1 MLQWVHP
8 RDWIQ
13 KFCCRVLKEWCQ
25 VDTHLLISL
34 GLLNRQLN
42 LLHNCPW
49 PIQTYP
55 FSVFHNMC
63 AWDRSRKF
71 PMTKYAIDIFI
82 HVFLVPICLNSHS
95 PRHLIAH
102 VFIYYISRRKKFQD
116 AQQTVLLSMP
126 VWIDIQRSGSSLVIF
141 LTLKY
146 FYLTAVEQRKISLF
160 IVNFVIV

>member
-34 GLLNRQLN
+34 GLLNRQLD

-63 AWDRSRKF
+63 AWDRSIEARSFRWQSMPLTFLYTCSSF
-71 PMTKYAIDIFI
+71 PFVSIRIHRDTWLPTFLFI
-82 HVFLVPICLNSHS
+82 TFPEEKNSKT
-95 PRHLIAH
+95 R
-102 VFIYYISRRKKFQD
+102 SRRCYW
-116 AQQTVLLSMP
+116 VCLSESTFN
-126 VWIDIQRSGSSLVIF
+126 VRGVHSW
-141 LTLKY
+141 Y
-146 FYLTAVEQRKISLF
+146 FWH
-160 IVNFVIV
+160 